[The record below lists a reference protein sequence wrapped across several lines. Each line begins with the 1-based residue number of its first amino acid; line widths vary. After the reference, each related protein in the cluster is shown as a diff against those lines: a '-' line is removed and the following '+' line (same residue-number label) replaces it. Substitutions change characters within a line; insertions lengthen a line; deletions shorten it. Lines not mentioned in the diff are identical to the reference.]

1 MKTEKL
7 NEGCSTDVKILFG
20 SNPGRRTY
28 IRMEFGLR
36 FQNYTL
42 GVRQP
47 CRNDDATRRV
57 AHEIGR
63 DQRVW
68 NEFDSPAFPSRAQHA
83 CGRHDS
89 SRRIQQAT
97 ASDGVRQLR

>member
-1 MKTEKL
+1 MSRFSLAATRAV
-7 NEGCSTDVKILFG
+7 SRI
-20 SNPGRRTY
+20 Y

-68 NEFDSPAFPSRAQHA
+68 NEFDSPAFPCRAQDA
-83 CGRHDS
+83 CGRHGS
-89 SRRIQQAT
+89 SRRIQ
-97 ASDGVRQLR
+97 